1 MSNHHIRAKRL
12 QTPQR
17 GDWYAL
23 WPVWAICGGLSL
35 LAAFALVWQYVA
47 NLPQKS
53 DIPVVVLDGGRD
65 LQLEP
70 SKLVSQQLHLFEARA
85 SGQKVKFVVERT
97 QEKSVR
103 VALASCRTCY
113 RSRDRHFAKNGQ
125 MTCGECN
132 MPMTFESKDRK
143 AGTNSCALVE
153 LPHTETD
160 RDITV
165 LTRDVLAMAAK
176 QPQ

>member
-1 MSNHHIRAKRL
+1 MSNRHVRAKRL
-12 QTPQR
+12 KTPQR

-23 WPVWAICGGLSL
+23 WPVWALCGVLSL
-35 LAAFALVWQYVA
+35 LVAFALVWEYVV

-53 DIPVVVLDGGRD
+53 DIPVVAVEGGRD
-65 LQLEP
+65 LHIDP
-70 SKLVSQQLHLFEARA
+70 SKLALQQLHLFEAR
-85 SGQKVKFVVERT
+85 SPGQKVKFLVERT
-97 QEKSVR
+97 QDKTVH

-113 RSRDRHFAKNGQ
+113 RNRDRHFAKNGQ
-125 MTCGECN
+125 MMCSECN
-132 MPMTFESKDRK
+132 GPMTFESKDQK

-153 LPHTETD
+153 IPHTETD

-165 LTRDVLAMAAK
+165 LARNVLAMAAK

>member
-1 MSNHHIRAKRL
+1 MGHSRIKPKPSKAPRRYGWHE
-12 QTPQR
+12 
-17 GDWYAL
+17 L
-23 WPVWAICGGLSL
+23 WPVWALCAGLL
-35 LAAFALVWQYVA
+35 LLSAFFLTWEYVA
-47 NLPQKS
+47 YLPQKS
-53 DIPVVVLDGGRD
+53 DIPVVVLDRGRD
-65 LQLEP
+65 LHLDP

-85 SGQKVKFVVERT
+85 SGQKVKFIIERT
-97 QEKSVR
+97 QDKTVH
-103 VALASCRTCY
+103 VALASCQACY
-113 RSRDRHFAKNGQ
+113 RNRDRHFARNGQ

>member
-12 QTPQR
+12 KTPQR

-23 WPVWAICGGLSL
+23 WPVWALCGVLSL

-47 NLPQKS
+47 GLPPKS
-53 DIPVVVLDGGRD
+53 DMPVVALDGGRD
-65 LQLEP
+65 LHLDP

-85 SGQKVKFVVERT
+85 AGQKVKFLVERT
-97 QEKSVR
+97 QDKTVH

-125 MTCGECN
+125 MMCDECN
-132 MPMTFESKDRK
+132 GPMNFDSKDRK
-143 AGTNSCALVE
+143 TGTNSCALVE
-153 LPHTETD
+153 VPHTETD
-160 RDITV
+160 HDIAV
-165 LTRDVLAMAAK
+165 LARDVLAQAAR